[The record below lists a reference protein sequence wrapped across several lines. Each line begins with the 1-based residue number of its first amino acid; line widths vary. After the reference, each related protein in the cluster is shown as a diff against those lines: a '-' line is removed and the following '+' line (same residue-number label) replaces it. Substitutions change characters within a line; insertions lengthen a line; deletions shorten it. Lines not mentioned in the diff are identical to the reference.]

1 MKNMAERTSVC
12 SKYLAGIWFQVRY
25 YKLISPQKSR
35 RGHLEEYES
44 ILSSGKVY
52 ETGLG
57 VLSNDKMQGLHDV
70 QLLD

>member
-1 MKNMAERTSVC
+1 MAERTSVC
-12 SKYLAGIWFQVRY
+12 SKYLAGIWSQARY
-25 YKLISPQKSR
+25 YISISPQKSH

-52 ETGLG
+52 ETGMRA
-57 VLSNDKMQGLHDV
+57 LSNDKIQGLHDV